1 MWPTT
6 DCLYMTGHAM
16 EHSALL
22 LFCVFGG
29 NFMSS
34 PELKQVWGSLHGS
47 CITKRTETW
56 IWQSQ
61 SCSVVFLVTLSKK
74 KKSANMVSGK
84 SSLTDYFN
92 SIQSPSCD
100 SNVGQLVPLFQVSFE
115 LRRRAEFFVFFLG
128 TSPACVW
135 CQLAWRIVIH
145 IQLNSCTWWKTCK
158 LSHIG
163 DLWSTVEMFF
173 IFKTCDISF
182 TLHSWPDL
190 GRRDV
195 PVTRVETAFQH
206 LYRCNNWIFWKREHD
221 VIAFANVTPLDINI

>member
-6 DCLYMTGHAM
+6 DCLHMTRHAM

-74 KKSANMVSGK
+74 KNSANMVSGK

-115 LRRRAEFFVFFLG
+115 LRRRAEFFFFFSWDQSCLCLVPAGMTDRDTYTTEFLYLMKDLQTVTHWGFVEYCGDVFYLQNMWYF
-128 TSPACVW
+128 
-135 CQLAWRIVIH
+135 IH
-145 IQLNSCTWWKTCK
+145 ITFMTRLRTKGCASDQSWDCV
-158 LSHIG
+158 
-163 DLWSTVEMFF
+163 STF
-173 IFKTCDISF
+173 IQ
-182 TLHSWPDL
+182 
-190 GRRDV
+190 V
-195 PVTRVETAFQH
+195 
-206 LYRCNNWIFWKREHD
+206 
-221 VIAFANVTPLDINI
+221 

>member
-6 DCLYMTGHAM
+6 DCLYMTRHAM

-74 KKSANMVSGK
+74 KNSAKMVSGK

-92 SIQSPSCD
+92 SIQTPSCV

-115 LRRRAEFFVFFLG
+115 LRRRAEFFFFFLG
-128 TSPACVW
+128 PVLPVFGA
-135 CQLAWRIVIH
+135 
-145 IQLNSCTWWKTCK
+145 
-158 LSHIG
+158 
-163 DLWSTVEMFF
+163 
-173 IFKTCDISF
+173 
-182 TLHSWPDL
+182 SWHD
-190 GRRDV
+190 GSW
-195 PVTRVETAFQH
+195 
-206 LYRCNNWIFWKREHD
+206 YIYNWIPVLDERLANCHTLGICGVLWRCFLSSKHVIFHSHYIHD
-221 VIAFANVTPLDINI
+221 PT

>member
-6 DCLYMTGHAM
+6 DCLYMTRHAM

-115 LRRRAEFFVFFLG
+115 LRRRAEFFFFFSWDQSCLCLV
-128 TSPACVW
+128 PAGMTDRDTYTTEFLYLMKDLQTVTHW
-135 CQLAWRIVIH
+135 GFVE
-145 IQLNSCTWWKTCK
+145 SC
-158 LSHIG
+158 G
-163 DLWSTVEMFF
+163 DVF

-206 LYRCNNWIFWKREHD
+206 LHRCNNWIFWKREHD
-221 VIAFANVTPLDINI
+221 VIAFANWRPLDINI